1 MTEHVGLSI
10 PAQTDYLYLARLQVG
25 AIASRADF
33 SVDDVEDLHLAV
45 EELCMSVLHA
55 GGAPRGRLWIDVAWD
70 EADVEVRCSLEAGDQ
85 STPSSEGDAEA
96 CFPASISERLLDA
109 LVDSHGLTTDGGR
122 PVAWLKKGR
131 RT

>member
-55 GGAPRGRLWIDVAWD
+55 SGARDGRLWIDVGWD
-70 EADVEVRCSLEAGDQ
+70 AADVEVRCALEHDPTT
-85 STPSSEGDAEA
+85 TPGGADADA

-109 LVDSHGLTTDGGR
+109 LVDSHGLTMEGGR

-131 RT
+131 RTR